1 VLAPKLPTQEIP
13 VKDAS
18 QPSALRNSRRRNR
31 SEVVDVT
38 SLASEPR
45 WAMRAPTIALA
56 ALLLCSTAFAQN
68 GQAPAGA
75 PPAPQ
80 ARPQTRPQGGAAP
93 SDDSFRFG
101 SPPALPEG
109 MTEPQIWPAA
119 TAEGWAKPVVIKW
132 QRSFDDALKVARA
145 RNRPLLVCVNMD
157 GEIASEHFAGVK
169 YRDPAVGELLA
180 PYVCVVASV
189 YRHTPRDYD
198 ENGQR
203 VECPRFGTVT
213 CGEHIAAETELYD
226 KYFEGLRVSPRHIA
240 LDLSGKELYDVYYS
254 WDTKTVLTAYV
265 EGAKDFPPYQEPVR
279 DGQPL
284 PERVASAD
292 IVDRQALE
300 QAYKTGDVVLRRTLL
315 KATAQRR
322 EVDHNELLRLAVFGL
337 DVELAKLARQSLAQN
352 QTEGAVDLIAEA
364 LKAPMDKDERDMLI
378 AAAERLG
385 EKFPRAKTL
394 ATLHK
399 GLAIESKHID
409 ATKARSASAQY
420 EANSRVLTV
429 AAGVEERANSAST
442 RPADADAKLE
452 LAEALLARSAQ
463 PGVER
468 RFAQTLLEDARLR
481 AEEAEK
487 LGAKGWRLDALL
499 AVTANRLGNQAAAL
513 PRAVAAVEGGMLKL
527 DDSGLGATEDVKV
540 QVLAMFALS
549 RQLAIRKAYRERTQ
563 WPPEWM
569 ADVNAAYATL
579 SEHPLVTD
587 ENLVSYYDFLRWLG
601 ASPRANGVLDN
612 ALKRFPD
619 SALLHERLRSRILW
633 DKGPS
638 GLLSTYSEML
648 ARPEATLQLSW
659 YAGYAALVA
668 AEHHRRRGEFEPARA
683 AYDSGIAHYETN
695 IKALPDGADLCQH
708 FIALALAGR
717 ARMALEQGDLERA
730 TDELL
735 ASFSRRADSAATP
748 DGLNLT
754 PADTARMLEARL
766 TDAKREDLLARLKEA
781 LAKLD
786 PKLLELPTSERNVPG
801 RGQRPPRGG

>member
-1 VLAPKLPTQEIP
+1 MNAPHAKTVSCLLSALVLAAGHARAHSGAQEP
-13 VKDAS
+13 A
-18 QPSALRNSRRRNR
+18 
-31 SEVVDVT
+31 
-38 SLASEPR
+38 
-45 WAMRAPTIALA
+45 
-56 ALLLCSTAFAQN
+56 
-68 GQAPAGA
+68 AGA
-75 PPAPQ
+75 PPA
-80 ARPQTRPQGGAAP
+80 AARPQGGAAP
-93 SDDSFRFG
+93 SKDSFRFG

-132 QRSFDDALKVARA
+132 QRSFDDAIKVAQRDQ
-145 RNRPLLVCVNMD
+145 RPILVCVNMD

-180 PYVCVVASV
+180 PYVCVIASV
-189 YRHTPRDYD
+189 YRHSPRDYD
-198 ENGQR
+198 EAGQR

-226 KYFEGLRVSPRHIA
+226 KYFEGVRVSPRHIA

-265 EGAKDFPPYQEPVR
+265 EGAKDFPPPQEPVR
-279 DGQPL
+279 DGVRIE
-284 PERVASAD
+284 ERVASAD
-292 IVDRQALE
+292 IIDREALE
-300 QAYKTGDVVLRRTLL
+300 RAYKSGDVVVRRALLESTL
-315 KATAQRR
+315 KRR
-322 EVDHNELLRLAVFGL
+322 DVDQNELLRLAVFGL

-364 LKAPMDKDERDMLI
+364 LKTPMEKDEREMLI

-394 ATLHK
+394 AALHR
-399 GLAIESKHID
+399 GLSIGSKHID
-409 ATKARSASAQY
+409 LARAGSPQAQY
-420 EANSRVLTV
+420 EATSRVRTV
-429 AAGVEERANSAST
+429 AAGVEDRAEQLGA
-442 RPADADAKLE
+442 RPTDPGAKLE
-452 LAEALLARSAQ
+452 FAESLLARAAQ
-463 PGVER
+463 AGVDR
-468 RFAQTLLEDARLR
+468 RFAQALVEEARLN
-481 AEEAEK
+481 AQEAEK
-487 LGAKGWRLDALL
+487 LGAKGWKLDALL
-499 AVTANRLGNQAAAL
+499 AVCANKLGDQASAL

-527 DDSGLGATEDVKV
+527 DDAGLGATEDVKV
-540 QVLAMFALS
+540 QVLALFALS

-569 ADVNAAYATL
+569 ADINAAYATL

-601 ASPRANGVLDN
+601 ASPRANAVLDN
-612 ALKRFPD
+612 ALTRFPD

-633 DKGPS
+633 EKGPT

-648 ARPEATLQLSW
+648 SRPEASLQLSW
-659 YAGYAALVA
+659 YAGYGALVA
-668 AEHHRRRGEFEPARA
+668 AEHHRRRGEFDQAAA
-683 AYDSGIAHYETN
+683 AYNAGIAHYETN
-695 IKALPDGADLCQH
+695 ARSLPEGADLCNH

-730 TDELL
+730 TSELL
-735 ASFSRRADSAATP
+735 ASFARRADSAATP

-754 PADTARMLEARL
+754 PADTSRMLEARL
-766 TDAKREDLLARLKEA
+766 GDAKRDDLLVKLKDA
-781 LAKLD
+781 LSKLD

>member
-1 VLAPKLPTQEIP
+1 MQAPHT
-13 VKDAS
+13 AS
-18 QPSALRNSRRRNR
+18 VSCLLSF
-31 SEVVDVT
+31 
-38 SLASEPR
+38 L
-45 WAMRAPTIALA
+45 ALA
-56 ALLLCSTAFAQN
+56 ASHARAHVSAQD
-68 GQAPAGA
+68 GAAPAQT
-75 PPAPQ
+75 PA
-80 ARPQTRPQGGAAP
+80 AARPQGGAAP
-93 SDDSFRFG
+93 SKDSFRFG

-132 QRSFDDALKVARA
+132 QRSFDDAIKVAQRDQ
-145 RNRPLLVCVNMD
+145 RPILVCVNMD

-180 PYVCVVASV
+180 PYVCVIASV
-189 YRHTPRDYD
+189 YRHSPRDYD
-198 ENGQR
+198 EAGQR

-240 LDLSGKELYDVYYS
+240 LDLSGKEMYDVYYS

-265 EGAKDFPPYQEPVR
+265 EGAKDFPPPQDPVR
-279 DGQPL
+279 DGVPIT
-284 PERVASAD
+284 ERVASPD
-292 IVDRQALE
+292 IVDREAIE
-300 QAYKTGDVVLRRTLL
+300 RAYKTGDVVVRRTLL
-315 KATAQRR
+315 ESTLKQRG
-322 EVDHNELLRLAVFGL
+322 VDQNELLRLAVFGL

-364 LKAPMDKDERDMLI
+364 LKTPMEKDEREMLI

-385 EKFPRAKTL
+385 QSFPRAKTL
-394 ATLHK
+394 AALHR
-399 GLAIESKHID
+399 GLSIGSKHID
-409 ATKARSASAQY
+409 LARAGSPQAQY
-420 EANSRVLTV
+420 EATSRIRTV
-429 AAGVEERANSAST
+429 AAGVEDRAERLGA
-442 RPADADAKLE
+442 RPSDPAAKLE
-452 LAEALLARSAQ
+452 FAESLLARAADS
-463 PGVER
+463 GVDR
-468 RFAQTLLEDARLR
+468 RFAQALVEEARLN
-481 AEEAEK
+481 AQEAEK
-487 LGAKGWRLDALL
+487 LGAKGWKLDALL
-499 AVTANRLGNQAAAL
+499 AVCANKLGDQASAL

-527 DDSGLGATEDVKV
+527 DDAGLGATEDVKV
-540 QVLAMFALS
+540 QVLALFALS

-569 ADVNAAYATL
+569 ADINAAYATL

-601 ASPRANGVLDN
+601 ASPRANSVLDS
-612 ALKRFPD
+612 ALTRFPD

-633 DKGPS
+633 EKGPT
-638 GLLSTYSEML
+638 GLISTYAEML
-648 ARPEATLQLSW
+648 TRPEASLQLSW

-668 AEHHRRRGEFEPARA
+668 AEHHRRRGEFDQAAA
-683 AYDSGIAHYETN
+683 AYSAGIAHYETN
-695 IKALPDGADLCQH
+695 IKSLPDGADLCNH

-730 TDELL
+730 TNELL
-735 ASFSRRADSAATP
+735 ASFARRADSAATP

-754 PADTARMLEARL
+754 PADTSRMLEARL
-766 TDAKREDLLARLKEA
+766 GDAKRDDLLAKLKDA
-781 LAKLD
+781 LSKLD